1 MAKRTIDKVDDVDVS
16 DVVSVL
22 DNAKVHGIVTE
33 LSPVKLS
40 RKNQKYFSGKMSDGK
55 KTMRVLSFEPTLHG
69 AMEKSRIDGNPIA
82 LANCQIK
89 EASLRY
95 ASGSEDTPFEIWTSR
110 RSHVESSSEKS
121 FDLTDVE
128 KKYSV
133 VALEDLV
140 NIAVNERVVVSI
152 KVVDM
157 EETRTIKN
165 KYGKEFTMQN
175 VMVADGTAQC
185 RVVLWETE
193 VGKLELDKS
202 YRLENVAVRVFNDV
216 KHLSFTEG
224 TVVALIED
232 ITEIADPP
240 LAKDGQLFQEKNLVL
255 EGEVVGVMSVEE
267 YVCCVGCQGKVIR
280 ETDVIGECGRCKMK
294 VKMSRC
300 KRGATAHVVFEGD
313 NGVQKNL
320 VIFDEQLK
328 KVCGD
333 SSLTW
338 EENLLNCGKLKMC
351 ISEKHVVISATVV

>member
-1 MAKRTIDKVDDVDVS
+1 MS
-16 DVVSVL
+16 DVVR

-33 LSPVKLS
+33 LSPVKLN
-40 RKNQKYFSGKMSDGK
+40 RKNQEYFSGKISDGK

-69 AMEKSRIDGNPIA
+69 AMEKSRIDGNP
-82 LANCQIK
+82 NQIK
-89 EASLRY
+89 EALLRY

-157 EETRTIKN
+157 EETRTTQN

-185 RVVLWETE
+185 QVVLWENE

-202 YRLENVAVRVFNDV
+202 YRLENVAVCVFNDV
-216 KHLSFTEG
+216 KHLSF
-224 TVVALIED
+224 
-232 ITEIADPP
+232 
-240 LAKDGQLFQEKNLVL
+240 QRY
-255 EGEVVGVMSVEE
+255 S
-267 YVCCVGCQGKVIR
+267 GC
-280 ETDVIGECGRCKMK
+280 T
-294 VKMSRC
+294 
-300 KRGATAHVVFEGD
+300 
-313 NGVQKNL
+313 N
-320 VIFDEQLK
+320 
-328 KVCGD
+328 
-333 SSLTW
+333 
-338 EENLLNCGKLKMC
+338 
-351 ISEKHVVISATVV
+351 